1 MKIDIPNETGS
12 LFKNANK
19 TSPKHP
25 DYTGKVRI
33 NGKIMRIAGWRKT
46 ISKGPHTGDTYLSL
60 KFSED
65 VDSQQPYSKQRSN
78 YEL

>member
-1 MKIDIPNETGS
+1 MKIEIPNETGS
-12 LFKNANK
+12 LFKNTNK
-19 TSPKHP
+19 TSDKHP

-46 ISKGPHTGDTYLSL
+46 VSKGPNSGDTYLSL

-65 VDSQQPYSKQRSN
+65 VDRQQTYSKQRST